1 MGAKIYW
8 VDDLRN
14 PKDFLTD
21 RKKGDTVVW
30 LKDYEEFVKQVINFG
45 IPDVLYLDHDL
56 GDGKNGKDCA
66 NFIVDYCLDKGEP
79 LPEYHSQSQ
88 NPVGRENIIKLF
100 ESYNKFYKE
109 NIEDGNVH

>member
-1 MGAKIYW
+1 M
-8 VDDLRN
+8 
-14 PKDFLTD
+14 
-21 RKKGDTVVW
+21 
-30 LKDYEEFVKQVINFG
+30 INFG
-45 IPDVLYLDHDL
+45 MPDVLYLDHDL